1 MVVGKQRYWMQYPN
15 EVSLHTYVR
24 NQIHHRADK
33 GQASYSDLETSIAT
47 MRKYL

>member
-24 NQIHHRADK
+24 NQIHHGADN
-33 GQASYSDLETSIAT
+33 GQASYFDLETSIAT